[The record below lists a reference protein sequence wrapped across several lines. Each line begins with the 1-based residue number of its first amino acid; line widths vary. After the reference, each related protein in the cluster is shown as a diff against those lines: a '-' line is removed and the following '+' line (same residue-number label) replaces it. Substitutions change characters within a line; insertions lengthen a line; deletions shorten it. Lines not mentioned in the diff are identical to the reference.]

1 MSKVSKFLIALVAF
15 LGFIIVLINVLG
27 AFGNRIT
34 TKVASIGKIE
44 KNIETEGY
52 IVRDE
57 YVIFSRNG
65 CFIDSAVSE
74 GERVSKGEY
83 LATVYE
89 NGTDSTVYNDIK
101 MLNERILSLE
111 KLTIA
116 EGGIHDVQETDNF
129 LKSKILSVIEASHKG
144 NGVYLNDVYYELVN
158 NIDENSAS
166 DNNSVRLLIN
176 KLKEEK
182 AHLESSLSG
191 EKTTLFADSAGLYF
205 SSTDGYET
213 ILYPEMISDLT
224 VSAYNQLPDNF
235 EVNEEKASAKLVTG
249 YDWYYTFLVD
259 ESYADDFEYASVI
272 TINFDEHSDEDIK
285 AYVYNISQAENGK
298 CVVTCRIEKYVHYA
312 FANRKIPATI
322 VLDST
327 EGIKIPRQAVRV
339 VEGQTGVYISKH
351 DLAKFRTIKIIA
363 QDEDYVVV
371 SEGIEG
377 TDNLMVYDEVIV
389 KGNIKTDG
397 QLIE

>member
-1 MSKVSKFLIALVAF
+1 MSKISKILIVLVAI
-15 LGFIIVLINVLG
+15 LGFIVVFINVLG

-34 TKVASIGKIE
+34 TKVATIGKIE

-52 IVRDE
+52 IIRDE

-83 LATVYE
+83 LATAYE
-89 NGTDSTVYNDIK
+89 NGMDSNAYNDIK

-129 LKSKILSVIEASHKG
+129 LKSKISSVIEASHKG

-166 DNNSVRLLIN
+166 DNNSVRELIN
-176 KLKEEK
+176 NLKDEK
-182 AHLESSLSG
+182 AQLESSLLG
-191 EKTTLFADSAGLYF
+191 EKTTLIADSAGLYF
-205 SSTDGYET
+205 STTDGYET
-213 ILYPEMISDLT
+213 ILYPDMIPDIT
-224 VSAYNQLPDNF
+224 VTAYNQLPDSF
-235 EVNEEKASAKLVTG
+235 QIDEEKASAKLVTG
-249 YDWYYTFLVD
+249 YDWYYSFVVD
-259 ESYADDFEYASVI
+259 EAYADDFEYASVI
-272 TINFDEHSDEDIK
+272 TINFNEHSEEDIK

-312 FANRKIPATI
+312 FTNRKLPATI
-322 VLDST
+322 ILDST

-339 VEGQTGVYISKH
+339 VDGKTGVYISKH
-351 DLAKFRTIKIIA
+351 SLSEFRTIKIIA
-363 QDEDYVVV
+363 QDENYVVV
-371 SEGIEG
+371 AEGIEG

-389 KGNIKTDG
+389 KGNIEKEG
-397 QLIE
+397 QSIE